1 MRLSA
6 EADPYTA
13 RMART
18 RIIRID
24 TKSTLRF
31 SIVLAL
37 CVWLMLLV
45 AGVLLWLFA
54 SLTGTLSKIE
64 DFIAQLL
71 AESTFHLDAVK
82 MLLGV
87 GAVGVVLLLTAA
99 IFAGIMSTL
108 FNLISARVG
117 GLAVT
122 VAEVD
127 DPPVFPRG

>member
-6 EADPYTA
+6 EADTYTA

-117 GLAVT
+117 GLTVT

>member
-1 MRLSA
+1 MRLSV
-6 EADPYTA
+6 EADTYTA

-18 RIIRID
+18 HIIRID

-117 GLAVT
+117 GLTVT

>member
-1 MRLSA
+1 LRLSA
-6 EADPYTA
+6 EADTYTA

-24 TKSTLRF
+24 TKSTLHF

-117 GLAVT
+117 GLTVT